1 MLVRHGL
8 KEREKNQK
16 LREWKKMKNDQPK
29 WINETFTKVLNDI
42 LRLC

>member
-1 MLVRHGL
+1 MIEGEEEEPEVKGM
-8 KEREKNQK
+8 EE
-16 LREWKKMKNDQPK
+16 MKNDQPK